1 MKKFIK
7 LSLVLLSGTSL
18 IAQGNDQIQNKNGV
32 DIMPVQGEW
41 ALGAGLPM
49 NVLTGFA
56 GNMFGFT
63 GNNNLG
69 NSLYRNSA
77 IGTSGISLFGKYM
90 VSDNNA
96 YRLSF
101 YNEGYDEL
109 YRYDVTDDLSNSPD
123 TMVVD
128 TYRYNYSY
136 SQVSAGYEYRRG
148 TTRLRGIY
156 GGEAFL
162 GWSGGWSDHYTYGN
176 TMGIGN
182 MAPTTAW
189 GSQAMR
195 TVSNTS
201 SSFLTIGARA
211 FVGVEYFIAPK
222 ICLGTEFGWT
232 ARYERTGKSVLTQ
245 EFFQLD
251 DTGLEGQVVTKTTTS
266 SGGRDFRSGLDNASG
281 QIYLTFY
288 F

>member
-195 TVSNTS
+195 TVSNTG

-251 DTGLEGQVVTKTTTS
+251 DTGIEGQVVTKTTTS